1 MKITEFLAR
10 KEGVSFRFAKEKSF
24 QEYQVLR
31 KYKKSMQFSFKT
43 REKGLLQPK
52 TMQQRLRKPDTIFVN
67 EAHIKNAAP
76 AIRTFSSYL
85 HALQ

>member
-1 MKITEFLAR
+1 
-10 KEGVSFRFAKEKSF
+10 
-24 QEYQVLR
+24 
-31 KYKKSMQFSFKT
+31 MQFSFKT

-52 TMQQRLRKPDTIFVN
+52 TMQQRLRKPDAIFVN
-67 EAHIKNAAP
+67 EAHIENAEP